1 MTSDRSTESI
11 CISLVFGF
19 SPCLCPEENVGKFGE
34 LSAIEWTLAKIN
46 VILKESCLLKGRIAL
61 LLILFLY
68 NINSL
73 IHLFSEVI
81 MPCWS
86 FAIVIEGDVMK
97 VTDFWCF
104 PVGSWLVKDVHNKW
118 LRKILIERNPPI
130 EWDLENKDFFLF
142 FFLEKFLGVTNK

>member
-1 MTSDRSTESI
+1 M
-11 CISLVFGF
+11 
-19 SPCLCPEENVGKFGE
+19 
-34 LSAIEWTLAKIN
+34 AKIN

-97 VTDFWCF
+97 VTDF
-104 PVGSWLVKDVHNKW
+104 
-118 LRKILIERNPPI
+118 
-130 EWDLENKDFFLF
+130 
-142 FFLEKFLGVTNK
+142 